1 MKIRV
6 CIFTMIIFAET
17 SENFRNIRPKIYA
30 FDQVQFPSTS
40 GFAWEASHK
49 KDKSKIRAI
58 N

>member
-1 MKIRV
+1 
-6 CIFTMIIFAET
+6 MIIFAEI
-17 SENFRNIRPKIYA
+17 SENFRNVRLKIYA

-40 GFAWEASHK
+40 GFAWNASHK

>member
-6 CIFTMIIFAET
+6 CIFTMIIFAEI
-17 SENFRNIRPKIYA
+17 SKNFRNIRLKIYA
-30 FDQVQFPSTS
+30 LDQVQFPSTS
-40 GFAWEASHK
+40 GFAWEASYK

>member
-6 CIFTMIIFAET
+6 CIFTMIIFAEI
-17 SENFRNIRPKIYA
+17 SENFRNIRLKIYA
-30 FDQVQFPSTS
+30 FHQVQFPSTS